1 METNYKIYI
10 GSVENPIFFFDGL
23 HIESCSIVLTSS
35 MSGEELAIDQLMP
48 VVYEAGYI
56 QVNFIPQGS
65 DGLTTADGKIFQ
77 VYPSAMFLDKL
88 PYGTPIWYYSG
99 ETLIGKFYS
108 QRITRTGKTKFDV
121 LAVSAVGVL
130 DGLTHNGGIYTGQ
143 TFQTVASDIIGNTVP
158 FSCASDVAS
167 IPVFGWLPKASKR
180 SNLHQLLFAC
190 GVAAAKGADGD
201 LVFQFPDTTAV
212 NSIPDNRIF
221 IGGSID
227 YSTPASRADITEH
240 AFMKLPSDES
250 VTLFDNTDG
259 SGVANYTTV
268 DFQDAPIYDL
278 SASDGLTVHESGV
291 NYAVISGTG
300 VLTGRKYTHTTK
312 IISVTDDNSE
322 GKEKSVSVTDATL
335 VSVANSEYV
344 ARRVLSFY
352 ASAKTVSADIVVSG
366 EKPGDQVTF
375 TNPFDETETA
385 FLSSMDMTASAI
397 MRAACKL
404 ITNYTPEWFG
414 NIYSHVVVLTG
425 SGVWNKPEGAGR
437 QGRAVL
443 ISGGD
448 GGYSGGGGDSATGS
462 WAVPTVGSPGKGGEA
477 GQAGLGGKILSV
489 TIDLEKASSY
499 AYSCGVG
506 GLGGVAGASGTA
518 PVPGASGGTTTFG
531 SYSSDKGSRSLSG
544 CVNLFTGAVYGISG
558 ETGIAGGNGS
568 ENDNEGPTV
577 IGPDG
582 TVYYP
587 GQNGEYESAKGSDY
601 HCWGKG
607 GNGGGAAVGSNGG
620 DGGNGDAS
628 SNQGNGYG
636 TGGDGGNGA
645 AAANGTDGTSYGCG
659 GNGGHGGGGGGVGGE
674 AYCDNGRDYYNYGNP
689 GAGGKGGNGG
699 KGSDGCILIYY

>member
-23 HIESCSIVLTSS
+23 HIETCSIVLTSS
-35 MSGEELAIDQLMP
+35 MSGEELAIDQFMP

-56 QVNFIPQGS
+56 PVNFIPKGS
-65 DGLTTADGKIFQ
+65 DGLTTADGMIFQ
-77 VYPSAMFLDKL
+77 VYPSTMFLDKL

-108 QRITRTGKTKFDV
+108 QRITRTGKSKFDV

-143 TFQTVASDIIGNTVP
+143 TFQTIVSDIIGNTVP
-158 FSCASDVAS
+158 FSCTSDVAS

-190 GVAAAKGADGD
+190 GVAAAKGAGGD
-201 LVFQFPDTTAV
+201 IVFQFPDTTEV
-212 NSIPDNRIF
+212 KSIPDNRIF

-240 AFMKLPSDES
+240 TFMKLPSDES

-259 SGVANYTTV
+259 SGVADHTTV
-268 DFQDAPIYDL
+268 DFRDAPIYDI
-278 SASDGLTVHESGV
+278 SADGLTVHESGV
-291 NYAVISGTG
+291 NYAVVSGTG

-312 IISVTDDNSE
+312 IISITDANSD

-344 ARRVLSFY
+344 AHRVLSFY
-352 ASAKTVSADIVVSG
+352 ASAKTVSADIIVSG

-404 ITNYTPEWFG
+404 ITNYTPKWFG
-414 NIYSHVVVLTG
+414 NIYSHVIVLTG

-443 ISGGD
+443 ISGG
-448 GGYSGGGGDSATGS
+448 SGGSSGGNGENGVSS
-462 WAVPTVGSPGKGGEA
+462 WTTLGNPGKGGVA

-489 TIDLEKASSY
+489 TIDLENVSGFSY
-499 AYSCGVG
+499 ACGAG
-506 GLGGVAGASGTA
+506 GLGGVANGTA
-518 PVPGASGGTTTFG
+518 SVPGTAGGATIFG
-531 SYSSDKGSRSLSG
+531 DYSSDDGAYSVSG
-544 CVNLFTGAVYGISG
+544 CVNLFTGVIYGIPG
-558 ETGIAGGNGS
+558 MTGITGGDGCS
-568 ENDNEGPTV
+568 KYSDGQEVVGF
-577 IGPDG
+577 DG
-582 TVYYP
+582 TVYFP
-587 GQNGEYESAKGSDY
+587 GQRGQYESESGSGY
-601 HCWGKG
+601 SCWGDG

-620 DGGNGDAS
+620 DGGNGNAS
-628 SNQGNGYG
+628 SNQGHGYG
-636 TGGDGGNGA
+636 TGGGGGKGA
-645 AAANGTDGTSYGCG
+645 DAANGVDGTTYGCG
-659 GNGGHGGGGGGVGGE
+659 GSGGHGGGGGGVGGE
-674 AYCDNGRDYYNYGNP
+674 AYCSNGKNYYNYGNGGNG
-689 GAGGKGGNGG
+689 GAGGNGG